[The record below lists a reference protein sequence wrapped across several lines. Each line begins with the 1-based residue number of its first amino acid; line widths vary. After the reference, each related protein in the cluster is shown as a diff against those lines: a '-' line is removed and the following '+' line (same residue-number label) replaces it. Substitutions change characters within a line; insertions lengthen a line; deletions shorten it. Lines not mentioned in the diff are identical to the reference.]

1 MRDPALL
8 RSRQADV
15 LLWVSV
21 LAGEQPASGA
31 LQIHLASGRPGWLA
45 LTNPAGQDDAVMLV
59 DVLEE
64 FLAGHADPGAFPVA
78 LLCGVNKAPSPV
90 IALRWCWCA
99 DQGRRVPQR

>member
-1 MRDPALL
+1 MLDPALL
-8 RSRQADV
+8 RSWQADV

-31 LQIHLASGRPGWLA
+31 LQILLAGGRPGWLA

-78 LLCGVNKAPSPV
+78 LLCWANKTHLP
-90 IALRWCWCA
+90 
-99 DQGRRVPQR
+99 